1 MDTARQIAGALAP
14 YAVEIVVTFVIP
26 FVGVAVTKWLKAKTS
41 AERQA
46 LIAQAAAVAYWV
58 AEQVERKAPDGT
70 PVNTLAEMAMIPE
83 EAVPRFLAELPEMLA
98 VLRLHNVLNAQAR
111 EAAGQDLLTLRNMT
125 WTDDGKR
132 GGAVTLSVL
141 SDG

>member
-26 FVGVAVTKWLKAKTS
+26 FVGVAVTRWLKAKTS

-70 PVNTLAEMAMIPE
+70 PVDKLAEAIKIF
-83 EAVPRFLAELPEMLA
+83 AAQLGRD
-98 VLRLHNVLNAQAR
+98 LRPDDLIKA
-111 EAAGQDLLTLRNMT
+111 EAALRAIHEERRAGSILLDNKQILQ
-125 WTDDGKR
+125 
-132 GGAVTLSVL
+132 
-141 SDG
+141 